1 MTATFAAAATL
12 QGRALAVVEVKTT
25 GVHPARDAIWELAI
39 IQVDAEGCVA
49 ERLHWLFEP
58 GVALPPQLL
67 SLSGLHPL
75 ELSGQPRIDSEARA
89 IADAIRGRVLMG
101 HNLRFSLAFLRRVL
115 PDWKT
120 LRPPQLCTLRLAR
133 ATLPQLASAGFDALC
148 AHFGITRFFRD
159 RAVPDAE
166 AVLTLAQHLLQEVAP
181 TTLGQQL
188 RSAARPP
195 LLAAERFAQLPE
207 RPGVYYFLGDG
218 GAQLYVGKSRNL
230 RRRVMSHFQND
241 HRDRRS
247 LQMVQ
252 QIRDVQLAITAGEL
266 GALLFES
273 AEIKRLQPLY
283 NRRLRKQREL
293 LTWALAVTAG
303 ELGALLFESA
313 EIKRLQPLYNRR
325 LRKQRELLTWALT
338 GEPGE
343 LHIELLQHHALRPG
357 LRHVGLF
364 RSRHQARQWLL
375 EQARE
380 RRLCLRV
387 LGLEEG
393 EGACFAYQLGRCAG
407 ACCGEEPRSAH
418 DRRLLAGAERLQT
431 QAWPWNGPVAL
442 VERDEQHGLTQWHV
456 LDQWRHLGTVDQLE
470 HAQPLLAARRGGFN
484 LDTYHILIGHL
495 RRHPNMEIVPL

>member
-58 GVALPPQLL
+58 GVAVPPQLL

-166 AVLTLAQHLLQEVAP
+166 AVLTLAQHLLQQVAP

-195 LLAAERFAQLPE
+195 LLAAERFARLPE

-252 QIRDVQLAITAGEL
+252 QIRDVQLAVTAGEL

-293 LTWALAVTAG
+293 LTWALA
-303 ELGALLFESA
+303 
-313 EIKRLQPLYNRR
+313 
-325 LRKQRELLTWALT
+325 

-418 DRRLLAGAERLQT
+418 DRRLLAGAESLQT

-484 LDTYHILIGHL
+484 LDTYHILLGHL

>member
-120 LRPPQLCTLRLAR
+120 LRPPQLCILRLAR

-166 AVLTLAQHLLQEVAP
+166 AVLTLAQHLLRQVAP

-207 RPGVYYFLGDG
+207 HYFLGDG

-252 QIRDVQLAITAGEL
+252 QIRDVQLAVTAGEL

-293 LTWALAVTAG
+293 LTWALA
-303 ELGALLFESA
+303 
-313 EIKRLQPLYNRR
+313 
-325 LRKQRELLTWALT
+325 

>member
-195 LLAAERFAQLPE
+195 LLAAERFARLPE
-207 RPGVYYFLGDG
+207 RPGVYYFVGDG

-252 QIRDVQLAITAGEL
+252 QIRDVQLAVTAGEL

-293 LTWALAVTAG
+293 LTWALA
-303 ELGALLFESA
+303 
-313 EIKRLQPLYNRR
+313 
-325 LRKQRELLTWALT
+325 
-338 GEPGE
+338 GEPGD
-343 LHIELLQHHALRPG
+343 LHIELLQHHALRLG

-484 LDTYHILIGHL
+484 LDTYHILLGHL

>member
-39 IQVDAEGCVA
+39 IQVDAGGCVA

-58 GVALPPQLL
+58 CVALPPQLL

-166 AVLTLAQHLLQEVAP
+166 AVLTLAQHLLQQVAP

-252 QIRDVQLAITAGEL
+252 QIRDVQLAVTAGEL
-266 GALLFES
+266 GALLLES

-293 LTWALAVTAG
+293 LTWVLAG
-303 ELGALLFESA
+303 D
-313 EIKRLQPLYNRR
+313 
-325 LRKQRELLTWALT
+325 
-338 GEPGE
+338 PGE
-343 LHIELLQHHALRPG
+343 LRIELLQHHALRPG

-407 ACCGEEPRSAH
+407 ACCGEESRSAH

-431 QAWPWNGPVAL
+431 QAWPWSGPVAL

-456 LDQWRHLGTVDQLE
+456 LDQWRHLGTVDQLD

-484 LDTYHILIGHL
+484 LDTYHILLGHL

>member
-58 GVALPPQLL
+58 CVALPPQLL

-207 RPGVYYFLGDG
+207 RPGVYYFVGDG

-252 QIRDVQLAITAGEL
+252 QIRDVQLAVTAGEL

-293 LTWALAVTAG
+293 LTWALA
-303 ELGALLFESA
+303 
-313 EIKRLQPLYNRR
+313 
-325 LRKQRELLTWALT
+325 

-456 LDQWRHLGTVDQLE
+456 LDQWRHLGTVDQLD

-484 LDTYHILIGHL
+484 LDTYHILLGHL

>member
-1 MTATFAAAATL
+1 M
-12 QGRALAVVEVKTT
+12 EVKTT
-25 GVHPARDAIWELAI
+25 GVHPALDAIWELAI
-39 IQVDAEGCVA
+39 IQVDVDGTVEA
-49 ERLHWLFEP
+49 RLHWLFEP
-58 GVALPPQLL
+58 GVAVPPPLL
-67 SLSGLHPL
+67 SLAGLHPL
-75 ELSGQPRIDSEARA
+75 ELRGQPRIECEAQA
-89 IADAIRGRVLMG
+89 IAEAIRGRVLVG

-115 PDWKT
+115 PEWKR

-133 ATLPQLASAGFDALC
+133 AALPELASGGFDALC
-148 AHFGITRFFRD
+148 THFGIARFFRD

-166 AVLTLAQHLLQEVAP
+166 AALALALQLLTRVAP
-181 TTLGQQL
+181 SALGSQL

-195 LLAAERFAQLPE
+195 LLAAERFARLPE

-218 GAQLYVGKSRNL
+218 GALLYVGKSRNL

-252 QIRDVQLAITAGEL
+252 QIRDVQLAVTAGEL
-266 GALLFES
+266 GALLLES

-293 LTWALAVTAG
+293 LTWALA
-303 ELGALLFESA
+303 
-313 EIKRLQPLYNRR
+313 
-325 LRKQRELLTWALT
+325 

-387 LGLEEG
+387 LGLEDG

-431 QAWPWNGPVAL
+431 QAWPWSGPVAL

-456 LDQWRHLGTVDQLE
+456 LDQWRHLGTVDKLD
-470 HAQPLLAARRGGFN
+470 HAQPLLPACRGGFN

>member
-166 AVLTLAQHLLQEVAP
+166 AVLTLAQHLLQQVAP

-207 RPGVYYFLGDG
+207 HYFLGDG

-252 QIRDVQLAITAGEL
+252 QIRDVQLAVTAGEL

-293 LTWALAVTAG
+293 LTWALA
-303 ELGALLFESA
+303 
-313 EIKRLQPLYNRR
+313 
-325 LRKQRELLTWALT
+325 

-456 LDQWRHLGTVDQLE
+456 LDQWRHLGTVDQLD

>member
-218 GAQLYVGKSRNL
+218 NAQLYVGKSRNL

-252 QIRDVQLAITAGEL
+252 QIRDVQLAVTAGEL

-293 LTWALAVTAG
+293 LTWALA
-303 ELGALLFESA
+303 
-313 EIKRLQPLYNRR
+313 
-325 LRKQRELLTWALT
+325 

-456 LDQWRHLGTVDQLE
+456 LDQWRHLGTVDQLD

-484 LDTYHILIGHL
+484 LDTYHILLGHL

>member
-1 MTATFAAAATL
+1 VTATFAAAATL

-58 GVALPPQLL
+58 CVALPPQLL

-120 LRPPQLCTLRLAR
+120 LRPPQLCILRLAR

-166 AVLTLAQHLLQEVAP
+166 AVLTLAQHLLQQVAP

-207 RPGVYYFLGDG
+207 HYFLGDG

-252 QIRDVQLAITAGEL
+252 QIRDVQLAVTAGEL

-293 LTWALAVTAG
+293 LTWALA
-303 ELGALLFESA
+303 
-313 EIKRLQPLYNRR
+313 
-325 LRKQRELLTWALT
+325 

>member
-166 AVLTLAQHLLQEVAP
+166 AVLTLAQHLLQQVTP

-207 RPGVYYFLGDG
+207 RPGVYYFVGDG

-252 QIRDVQLAITAGEL
+252 QIRDVQ
-266 GALLFES
+266 
-273 AEIKRLQPLY
+273 
-283 NRRLRKQREL
+283 
-293 LTWALAVTAG
+293 LAVTAG

>member
-58 GVALPPQLL
+58 CVALPPQLL

-120 LRPPQLCTLRLAR
+120 LRPPQLCTPRLAR

-207 RPGVYYFLGDG
+207 RPGVYYFVGDG

-252 QIRDVQLAITAGEL
+252 QIRDVQLAVTAGEL

-293 LTWALAVTAG
+293 LTWALA
-303 ELGALLFESA
+303 
-313 EIKRLQPLYNRR
+313 
-325 LRKQRELLTWALT
+325 

-456 LDQWRHLGTVDQLE
+456 LDQWRHLGTVDQLD

-484 LDTYHILIGHL
+484 LDTYHILLGHL

>member
-58 GVALPPQLL
+58 CVALPPQLL

-120 LRPPQLCTLRLAR
+120 LRPPQLCILRLAR

-166 AVLTLAQHLLQEVAP
+166 AVLTLAQHLLQQVAP

-293 LTWALAVTAG
+293 LTWALA
-303 ELGALLFESA
+303 
-313 EIKRLQPLYNRR
+313 
-325 LRKQRELLTWALT
+325 

>member
-58 GVALPPQLL
+58 CVALPPQLL

-207 RPGVYYFLGDG
+207 HYFLGDG

-252 QIRDVQLAITAGEL
+252 QIRDVQ
-266 GALLFES
+266 
-273 AEIKRLQPLY
+273 
-283 NRRLRKQREL
+283 
-293 LTWALAVTAG
+293 LAVTAG

-407 ACCGEEPRSAH
+407 AYCGEEPRSAH

-456 LDQWRHLGTVDQLE
+456 LDQWRHLGTVDQLD

>member
-39 IQVDAEGCVA
+39 IQVDAEGGVA
-49 ERLHWLFEP
+49 QRLHWLFEP

-67 SLSGLHPL
+67 SLSGLHPM
-75 ELSGQPRIDSEARA
+75 EISGQPRIDSEARA
-89 IADAIRGRVLMG
+89 IADAIRGRVLVG

-166 AVLTLAQHLLQEVAP
+166 AGLTLARHLLQQVAP
-181 TTLGQQL
+181 TTVGQQL

-252 QIRDVQLAITAGEL
+252 QIRDVQVAITAGEL

-293 LTWALAVTAG
+293 LTWALAG
-303 ELGALLFESA
+303 KPGAL
-313 EIKRLQPLYNRR
+313 R
-325 LRKQRELLTWALT
+325 
-338 GEPGE
+338 
-343 LHIELLQHHALRPG
+343 IELLQHRALTPG
-357 LRHVGLF
+357 LRHAGLF
-364 RSRHQARQWLL
+364 RSRHHARQWLL

-380 RRLCLRV
+380 RQLCLRV

-393 EGACFAYQLGRCAG
+393 EGACFAYQLGRCTG
-407 ACCGEEPRSAH
+407 ACCGEESRATH
-418 DRRLLAGAERLQT
+418 DRRLLAGAEHLQT
-431 QAWPWNGPVAL
+431 QAWPWSGPVAL
-442 VERDEQHGLTQWHV
+442 VERDDRHGLTQWHV
-456 LDQWRHLGTVDQLE
+456 LDQWRHLGTVDRFE
-470 HAQPLLAARRGGFN
+470 RVEPLLAERRGCFN
-484 LDTYHILIGHL
+484 LDTYHILLGHL

>member
-120 LRPPQLCTLRLAR
+120 LRPPQLCILRLAR

-207 RPGVYYFLGDG
+207 RPGVYYFVGDG

-252 QIRDVQLAITAGEL
+252 QIRDVQLAVTAGEL

-293 LTWALAVTAG
+293 LTWALA
-303 ELGALLFESA
+303 
-313 EIKRLQPLYNRR
+313 
-325 LRKQRELLTWALT
+325 

-407 ACCGEEPRSAH
+407 ACCGEESRRVH
-418 DRRLLAGAERLQT
+418 DARLLTSAERLQT
-431 QAWPWNGPVAL
+431 QAWPWAGPVAL
-442 VERDEQHGLTQWHV
+442 VERDDRHGLTQWHV

>member
-207 RPGVYYFLGDG
+207 RPGVYYFVGDG

-252 QIRDVQLAITAGEL
+252 QIRDVQLAVTAGEL

-293 LTWALAVTAG
+293 LTWALA
-303 ELGALLFESA
+303 
-313 EIKRLQPLYNRR
+313 
-325 LRKQRELLTWALT
+325 

-393 EGACFAYQLGRCAG
+393 EGACFAYQLGRCAS

-456 LDQWRHLGTVDQLE
+456 LDHWRHLGTVDQLE

>member
-166 AVLTLAQHLLQEVAP
+166 AVLTLAQHLLQQVAP

-207 RPGVYYFLGDG
+207 HYFLGDG

-252 QIRDVQLAITAGEL
+252 QIRDVQLAVTAGEL

-293 LTWALAVTAG
+293 LTWALA
-303 ELGALLFESA
+303 
-313 EIKRLQPLYNRR
+313 
-325 LRKQRELLTWALT
+325 

>member
-207 RPGVYYFLGDG
+207 HYFLGDG

-252 QIRDVQLAITAGEL
+252 QIRDVQLAVTAGEL

-293 LTWALAVTAG
+293 LTWALA
-303 ELGALLFESA
+303 
-313 EIKRLQPLYNRR
+313 
-325 LRKQRELLTWALT
+325 

-456 LDQWRHLGTVDQLE
+456 LDQWRHLGTVDQLD

-484 LDTYHILIGHL
+484 LDTYHILLGHL

>member
-1 MTATFAAAATL
+1 MTAAFAPAATL

-39 IQVDAEGCVA
+39 IQVDVDGTVEA
-49 ERLHWLFEP
+49 RLHWLFEP
-58 GVALPPQLL
+58 GVAVPPPLL
-67 SLSGLHPL
+67 SLAGLHPL
-75 ELSGQPRIDSEARA
+75 ELRGQPRIECEAQA
-89 IADAIRGRVLMG
+89 IAEAIRGRVLVG

-115 PDWKT
+115 PEWKR

-133 ATLPQLASAGFDALC
+133 AALPELASGGFDALC
-148 AHFGITRFFRD
+148 THVGIARFFRD
-159 RAVPDAE
+159 RALPDAE
-166 AVLTLAQHLLQEVAP
+166 AALALARHLLTRVEPSA
-181 TTLGQQL
+181 LGSQL

-195 LLAAERFAQLPE
+195 LLAAERFARLPE

-252 QIRDVQLAITAGEL
+252 QIRDVQLAVTAGEL
-266 GALLFES
+266 GALLLES
-273 AEIKRLQPLY
+273 AEIKRLQPLH

-293 LTWALAVTAG
+293 LTWALA
-303 ELGALLFESA
+303 
-313 EIKRLQPLYNRR
+313 
-325 LRKQRELLTWALT
+325 

-387 LGLEEG
+387 LGLEDG

-407 ACCGEEPRSAH
+407 ACCGEESLSAH
-418 DRRLLAGAERLQT
+418 DRRLLAGAERLQA

-456 LDQWRHLGTVDQLE
+456 LDQWRHLGTVEQLD

>member
-120 LRPPQLCTLRLAR
+120 LRPPQLCILRLAR

-166 AVLTLAQHLLQEVAP
+166 AVLTLAQHLLQQVAP

-207 RPGVYYFLGDG
+207 HYFLGDG

-252 QIRDVQLAITAGEL
+252 QIRDVQVAITAGEL

-293 LTWALAVTAG
+293 LTWALA
-303 ELGALLFESA
+303 
-313 EIKRLQPLYNRR
+313 
-325 LRKQRELLTWALT
+325 

>member
-58 GVALPPQLL
+58 CVALPPQLL

-120 LRPPQLCTLRLAR
+120 LRPPQLCILRLAR

-166 AVLTLAQHLLQEVAP
+166 AVLTLAQHLLQQVAP

-207 RPGVYYFLGDG
+207 RPGVYYFVGDG

-252 QIRDVQLAITAGEL
+252 QIRDVQLAVTAGEL

-293 LTWALAVTAG
+293 LTWALA
-303 ELGALLFESA
+303 
-313 EIKRLQPLYNRR
+313 
-325 LRKQRELLTWALT
+325 

>member
-58 GVALPPQLL
+58 CVALPPQLL

-166 AVLTLAQHLLQEVAP
+166 AVLTLAQHLLQQVAP

-207 RPGVYYFLGDG
+207 HYFLGDG

-252 QIRDVQLAITAGEL
+252 QIRDVQLAVTAGEL

-293 LTWALAVTAG
+293 LTWALA
-303 ELGALLFESA
+303 
-313 EIKRLQPLYNRR
+313 
-325 LRKQRELLTWALT
+325 

-456 LDQWRHLGTVDQLE
+456 LDQWRHLGTVDQLD

-484 LDTYHILIGHL
+484 LDTYHILLGHL

>member
-120 LRPPQLCTLRLAR
+120 LRPPQLCILRLAR

-252 QIRDVQLAITAGEL
+252 QIRDVQLAVTAGEL

-293 LTWALAVTAG
+293 LTWALA
-303 ELGALLFESA
+303 
-313 EIKRLQPLYNRR
+313 
-325 LRKQRELLTWALT
+325 

-456 LDQWRHLGTVDQLE
+456 LDQWRHLGTVDQLD

-484 LDTYHILIGHL
+484 LDTYHILLGHL

>member
-58 GVALPPQLL
+58 CVALPPQLL

-207 RPGVYYFLGDG
+207 RPGVYYFVGDG

-252 QIRDVQLAITAGEL
+252 QIRDVQLAVTAGEL
-266 GALLFES
+266 GALLLES
-273 AEIKRLQPLY
+273 VEIKRLQPLY

-293 LTWALAVTAG
+293 LTWALA
-303 ELGALLFESA
+303 
-313 EIKRLQPLYNRR
+313 
-325 LRKQRELLTWALT
+325 

-456 LDQWRHLGTVDQLE
+456 LDQWRHLGTVDQLD

-484 LDTYHILIGHL
+484 LDTYHILLGHL

>member
-120 LRPPQLCTLRLAR
+120 LRPPQLCILRLAR

-166 AVLTLAQHLLQEVAP
+166 AVLTLAQHLLQQVAP

-207 RPGVYYFLGDG
+207 HYFLGDG

-252 QIRDVQLAITAGEL
+252 QIRDVQLAVTAGEL

-293 LTWALAVTAG
+293 LTWALA
-303 ELGALLFESA
+303 
-313 EIKRLQPLYNRR
+313 
-325 LRKQRELLTWALT
+325 

-393 EGACFAYQLGRCAG
+393 EGACFAYQLGHCAG

-456 LDQWRHLGTVDQLE
+456 LDQWRHLGTVDQLD

-484 LDTYHILIGHL
+484 LDTYHILLGHL

>member
-1 MTATFAAAATL
+1 M
-12 QGRALAVVEVKTT
+12 EVKTT

-166 AVLTLAQHLLQEVAP
+166 AVLTLAQHLLQQVAP

-195 LLAAERFAQLPE
+195 LLAAERFARLPE
-207 RPGVYYFLGDG
+207 RPGVYYFLDDG

-252 QIRDVQLAITAGEL
+252 QIRDVQLA
-266 GALLFES
+266 
-273 AEIKRLQPLY
+273 
-283 NRRLRKQREL
+283 
-293 LTWALAVTAG
+293 VTAG
-303 ELGALLFESA
+303 ELGALLLESA
-313 EIKRLQPLYNRR
+313 DIKRLQPLYNRR

-393 EGACFAYQLGRCAG
+393 EGACFAYQLGHCAG

>member
-1 MTATFAAAATL
+1 MTAAFAPAATL

-25 GVHPARDAIWELAI
+25 GAHPARDAIWELAI

-58 GVALPPQLL
+58 SVALPSQLL

-75 ELSGQPRIDSEARA
+75 ELRGQPRIDSEAQA
-89 IADAIRGRVLMG
+89 IADAICGRVLVG

-120 LRPPQLCTLRLAR
+120 LRSAQLCTLRLAR
-133 ATLPQLASAGFDALC
+133 AALPELASAGFDALC

-166 AVLTLAQHLLQEVAP
+166 AVLTLARHLLQQVAP
-181 TTLGQQL
+181 TALGHQL

-252 QIRDVQLAITAGEL
+252 QIRDVQVAITAGEL

-293 LTWALAVTAG
+293 LTWALA
-303 ELGALLFESA
+303 
-313 EIKRLQPLYNRR
+313 
-325 LRKQRELLTWALT
+325 
-338 GEPGE
+338 GEPGD
-343 LHIELLQHHALRPG
+343 LHIELLQHQALSPG
-357 LRHVGLF
+357 LRYAGLF
-364 RSRHQARQWLL
+364 RSRHHARQWLL
-375 EQARE
+375 EQARQ

-407 ACCGEEPRSAH
+407 ACCGEEPRQVH
-418 DRRLLAGAERLQT
+418 DTRLLASAERLQT
-431 QAWPWNGPVAL
+431 QAWPWGGPVAL
-442 VERDEQHGLTQWHV
+442 VERDDRHGLTQWHV
-456 LDQWRHLGTVDQLE
+456 LDQWRHLGTVDRFE
-470 HAQPLLAARRGGFN
+470 RVEPLLTKRRGGFN
-484 LDTYHILIGHL
+484 LDTYQILLGHL
-495 RRHPNMEIVPL
+495 RRHPNMEIVLL

>member
-58 GVALPPQLL
+58 CVALPPQLL

-207 RPGVYYFLGDG
+207 HYFLGDG

-293 LTWALAVTAG
+293 LTWALA
-303 ELGALLFESA
+303 
-313 EIKRLQPLYNRR
+313 
-325 LRKQRELLTWALT
+325 

>member
-58 GVALPPQLL
+58 CVALPPQLL

-207 RPGVYYFLGDG
+207 HYFLGDG

-252 QIRDVQLAITAGEL
+252 QIRDVQLAVTAGEL

-293 LTWALAVTAG
+293 LTWALA
-303 ELGALLFESA
+303 
-313 EIKRLQPLYNRR
+313 
-325 LRKQRELLTWALT
+325 

>member
-39 IQVDAEGCVA
+39 IQVDAEGDVA

-58 GVALPPQLL
+58 RVALPPQLL

-120 LRPPQLCTLRLAR
+120 LRSAQLCTLRLAR
-133 ATLPQLASAGFDALC
+133 AALPQLASAGFDALC

-166 AVLTLAQHLLQEVAP
+166 AVLTLARHLLQEVAP

-207 RPGVYYFLGDG
+207 RPGVYYFVGDG

-252 QIRDVQLAITAGEL
+252 QIRDVQVAITAGEL

-293 LTWALAVTAG
+293 LTWALA
-303 ELGALLFESA
+303 
-313 EIKRLQPLYNRR
+313 
-325 LRKQRELLTWALT
+325 
-338 GEPGE
+338 GEPGD
-343 LHIELLQHHALRPG
+343 LHIELLQHQALAPG
-357 LRHVGLF
+357 LRHAGLF
-364 RSRHQARQWLL
+364 RSRHHARQWLL
-375 EQARE
+375 EQARQ

>member
-1 MTATFAAAATL
+1 M
-12 QGRALAVVEVKTT
+12 EVKTT

-120 LRPPQLCTLRLAR
+120 LRPPQLCILRLAR

-166 AVLTLAQHLLQEVAP
+166 AVLTLAQHLLQQVAP

-207 RPGVYYFLGDG
+207 HYFLGDG

-252 QIRDVQLAITAGEL
+252 QIRDVQLAVTAGEL

-293 LTWALAVTAG
+293 LTWALA
-303 ELGALLFESA
+303 
-313 EIKRLQPLYNRR
+313 
-325 LRKQRELLTWALT
+325 

>member
-1 MTATFAAAATL
+1 VTATFAAAATL

-25 GVHPARDAIWELAI
+25 GAHPARDAIWELAI

-58 GVALPPQLL
+58 GVALPSQLL

-75 ELSGQPRIDSEARA
+75 ELRGQPRIDSEAQA
-89 IADAIRGRVLMG
+89 IADAICGRVLVG

-120 LRPPQLCTLRLAR
+120 LRSAQLCTLRLAR
-133 ATLPQLASAGFDALC
+133 AALPELASAGFDALC

-166 AVLTLAQHLLQEVAP
+166 AVLTLARHLLQEVAP
-181 TTLGQQL
+181 TALGHQL

-218 GAQLYVGKSRNL
+218 GAQLYLGKSRNL

-252 QIRDVQLAITAGEL
+252 QIRDVQVAI
-266 GALLFES
+266 
-273 AEIKRLQPLY
+273 
-283 NRRLRKQREL
+283 
-293 LTWALAVTAG
+293 TAG

-393 EGACFAYQLGRCAG
+393 EGACFAYQLGHCAG

-456 LDQWRHLGTVDQLE
+456 LDQWRHLGTVDQLD

-484 LDTYHILIGHL
+484 LDTYHILLGHL

>member
-58 GVALPPQLL
+58 CVALPPQLL

-120 LRPPQLCTLRLAR
+120 LRPPQLCILRLAR

-207 RPGVYYFLGDG
+207 HYFLGDG

-252 QIRDVQLAITAGEL
+252 QIRDVQLAI
-266 GALLFES
+266 
-273 AEIKRLQPLY
+273 
-283 NRRLRKQREL
+283 
-293 LTWALAVTAG
+293 TAG

>member
-1 MTATFAAAATL
+1 MTAAFVPVASL

-25 GVHPARDAIWELAI
+25 GAHPAHDAIWELAI

-58 GVALPPQLL
+58 GVALPSQLL

-75 ELSGQPRIDSEARA
+75 ELRGQPRIDSEAQA
-89 IADAIRGRVLMG
+89 IADAICGRVLVG

-115 PDWKT
+115 PDGKT
-120 LRPPQLCTLRLAR
+120 LRSAQLCTLRLAR
-133 ATLPQLASAGFDALC
+133 AALPELASAGFDALC

-166 AVLTLAQHLLQEVAP
+166 AVLTLARHLLQQVAP
-181 TTLGQQL
+181 TALGHQL
-188 RSAARPP
+188 RSAALPP

-252 QIRDVQLAITAGEL
+252 QIRDVQVVTTAGEL

-293 LTWALAVTAG
+293 LTWALA
-303 ELGALLFESA
+303 
-313 EIKRLQPLYNRR
+313 
-325 LRKQRELLTWALT
+325 
-338 GEPGE
+338 GEPGD
-343 LHIELLQHHALRPG
+343 LHIELLQHQALSPG
-357 LRHVGLF
+357 LRHAGLF
-364 RSRHQARQWLL
+364 RSRHHARQWLL
-375 EQARE
+375 EQARQ

-407 ACCGEEPRSAH
+407 ACCGEESRRVH
-418 DRRLLAGAERLQT
+418 DARLLASAERLQT
-431 QAWPWNGPVAL
+431 QGWPWGGPVAL
-442 VERDEQHGLTQWHV
+442 VERDERHGLTQWHV
-456 LDQWRHLGTVDQLE
+456 LDQWRHLGTVDRFEQVE
-470 HAQPLLAARRGGFN
+470 PLLTKRRGGFN
-484 LDTYHILIGHL
+484 LDTYHILLGHL
-495 RRHPNMEIVPL
+495 RRHPNMEIVLL

>member
-58 GVALPPQLL
+58 CVALPPQLL

-166 AVLTLAQHLLQEVAP
+166 AVLTLAQHLLQQVAP

-207 RPGVYYFLGDG
+207 RPGVYYFVGDG

-252 QIRDVQLAITAGEL
+252 QIRDVQLAVTAGEL

-293 LTWALAVTAG
+293 LTWALA
-303 ELGALLFESA
+303 
-313 EIKRLQPLYNRR
+313 
-325 LRKQRELLTWALT
+325 

-484 LDTYHILIGHL
+484 LDTYHILLGHL

>member
-58 GVALPPQLL
+58 CVALPPQLL

-120 LRPPQLCTLRLAR
+120 LRPPQLCILRLAR

-252 QIRDVQLAITAGEL
+252 QIRDVQLAVTAGEL

-293 LTWALAVTAG
+293 LTWALA
-303 ELGALLFESA
+303 
-313 EIKRLQPLYNRR
+313 
-325 LRKQRELLTWALT
+325 

>member
-1 MTATFAAAATL
+1 MTATFATAATL

-166 AVLTLAQHLLQEVAP
+166 AVLTLAQHLLQQVAP

-252 QIRDVQLAITAGEL
+252 QIRDVQVAI
-266 GALLFES
+266 
-273 AEIKRLQPLY
+273 
-283 NRRLRKQREL
+283 
-293 LTWALAVTAG
+293 TAG

-393 EGACFAYQLGRCAG
+393 EGACFAYQLGHCAG

-470 HAQPLLAARRGGFN
+470 HAQPLLAAHRGGFN

>member
-1 MTATFAAAATL
+1 MTDAFAPAATL

-39 IQVDAEGCVA
+39 IQVDVDGTVEG
-49 ERLHWLFEP
+49 RLHWLFEP
-58 GVALPPQLL
+58 GVAVPPPLL
-67 SLSGLHPL
+67 SLAGLHPL
-75 ELSGQPRIDSEARA
+75 ELRGQPRIECEVQA
-89 IADAIRGRVLMG
+89 IAEAIRGRVLVG

-115 PDWKT
+115 PEWKR

-133 ATLPQLASAGFDALC
+133 AALPELASVGFDALC
-148 AHFGITRFFRD
+148 THFGIARFFRD

-166 AVLTLAQHLLQEVAP
+166 AALTLARHLLTRVAP
-181 TTLGQQL
+181 SALGSQL

-195 LLAAERFAQLPE
+195 LLAAERFARLPE

-252 QIRDVQLAITAGEL
+252 QIRDVQLAVTAGEL
-266 GALLFES
+266 GALLLES

-293 LTWALAVTAG
+293 LTWALA
-303 ELGALLFESA
+303 
-313 EIKRLQPLYNRR
+313 
-325 LRKQRELLTWALT
+325 

-343 LHIELLQHHALRPG
+343 LHIELLQHHALRHG

-380 RRLCLRV
+380 RQLCLRV

-431 QAWPWNGPVAL
+431 QAWPWSGPVAL

>member
-120 LRPPQLCTLRLAR
+120 LRPPQLCILRLAR

-166 AVLTLAQHLLQEVAP
+166 AVLTLAQHLLQQVAP

-207 RPGVYYFLGDG
+207 RPGVYCFLGDG

-252 QIRDVQLAITAGEL
+252 QIRDVQ
-266 GALLFES
+266 
-273 AEIKRLQPLY
+273 
-283 NRRLRKQREL
+283 
-293 LTWALAVTAG
+293 LAVTAG

-393 EGACFAYQLGRCAG
+393 EGACFAYQLGHCAG

-484 LDTYHILIGHL
+484 LDTYHILLGHL

>member
-58 GVALPPQLL
+58 CVALPPQLL

-207 RPGVYYFLGDG
+207 RPGVYYFVGDG

-293 LTWALAVTAG
+293 LTWALA
-303 ELGALLFESA
+303 
-313 EIKRLQPLYNRR
+313 
-325 LRKQRELLTWALT
+325 

-484 LDTYHILIGHL
+484 LDTYHILLGHL